1 MTQNITI
8 PIKSGL
14 HLWEMAELSRIA
26 TRFKSQIIV
35 RKGRLL
41 TDAKKF
47 VEVLTLNE
55 AKGTKLEIT
64 VQGEDAKE
72 AILEIHRFAIGKFPV
87 KKMEGSFQKQG
98 RSQ

>member
-26 TRFKSQIIV
+26 TGFKSQIII
-35 RKGRLL
+35 RKGALVA
-41 TDAKKF
+41 DAKKF

-55 AKGTKLEIT
+55 EKGTKLGIFA
-64 VQGEDAKE
+64 QGEDADE
-72 AILEIHRFAIGKFPV
+72 AILAIHNFAVGKLDG
-87 KKMEGSFQKQG
+87 KKIESSFQNQG
-98 RSQ
+98 RS